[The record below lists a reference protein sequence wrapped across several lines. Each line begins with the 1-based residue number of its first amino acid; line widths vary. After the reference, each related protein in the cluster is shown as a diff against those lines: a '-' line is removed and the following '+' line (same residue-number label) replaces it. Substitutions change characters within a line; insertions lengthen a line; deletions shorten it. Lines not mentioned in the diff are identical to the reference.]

1 MNVNHGKIPY
11 DEKSFTDFYFLPT
24 IFENN
29 SNFLGM
35 AFVLETSFK

>member
-11 DEKSFTDFYFLPT
+11 DENSNITGFYFLLP

-35 AFVLETSFK
+35 AFVLETSF